1 MLPSAGFGGGQE
13 EQGFDKKCWYKVLV
27 KGLVLY
33 LALCWV
39 SGGQEQGKGQE
50 CSFNQESFS
59 TE

>member
-1 MLPSAGFGGGQE
+1 MSSVGFGGGRSKVLIQNV
-13 EQGFDKKCWYKVLV
+13 GTYKVLV

-33 LALCWV
+33 LALCRF